1 MLLIKK
7 QVQDESINLMEVD
20 LMKKAL
26 AVFLIALAAV
36 TSVFAN
42 GGSESTSGDGTTTL
56 TWAVW
61 DYATTPYY
69 DALINAYEAANPDVN
84 IEVIDLG
91 SADYQTALQIQLSGG
106 GSDFDVVA
114 VKDIPG
120 YNNLVKAGLL
130 QDLTPLAERDGVD
143 TAAYG
148 GIVEQVSVDGKFY
161 ELPFRSDFWVIFYNK
176 DLFDAAGV
184 PYPDNDMTFEEYDQ
198 IARAVTSGSGAS
210 KVYGAH
216 YHTWRSAIQLF
227 GILDGQHQITDG
239 GDYSYLKPYY
249 EMALA
254 QQADGIVQDYATLKT
269 SNIHYTGVFY
279 NQSVAMMNMGSWFI
293 ASLIAANQ
301 SGQGDAQN
309 RGIGQYPHAEGVE
322 PGTTLGTITALAI
335 PTGTDQTEAAWDFV
349 KFVCGTEG
357 AEALAATGNFPAVT
371 NDEINNIIASMDGFP
386 QDEQSKEALNVAQLY
401 LEMPLHDKSAEIEV
415 VLNEFHDQIMTGNMS
430 VDDGL
435 AERFSRFPRRLNLF
449 CGVLYVEKKG

>member
-301 SGQGDAQN
+301 SGQSDAQN
-309 RGIGQYPHAEGVE
+309 WGIVKYPHAEGVE

-415 VLNEFHDQIMTGNMS
+415 ILNEFHDQIMTGNMS

-435 AERFSRFPRRLNLF
+435 AEMGRRVDQ
-449 CGVLYVEKKG
+449 VLAN

>member
-1 MLLIKK
+1 MLLTRK

-301 SGQGDAQN
+301 SGQSDAQN
-309 RGIGQYPHAEGVE
+309 WGIVKYPHAEGVE

-435 AERFSRFPRRLNLF
+435 AEMGRRVDQ
-449 CGVLYVEKKG
+449 VLAN

>member
-1 MLLIKK
+1 MKRILVALL
-7 QVQDESINLMEVD
+7 VALM
-20 LMKKAL
+20 
-26 AVFLIALAAV
+26 AV

-42 GGSESTSGDGTTTL
+42 GGSESTSADGTTTL

-84 IEVIDLG
+84 VEVIDLG

-130 QDLTPLAERDGVD
+130 TDLAPLAERDGID
-143 TAAYG
+143 TSMYG
-148 GIVEQVSVDGKFY
+148 GIVEQVTVGDCFY

-184 PYPDNDMTFEEYDQ
+184 PYPTNDMTFEEYDA
-198 IARAVTSGSGAS
+198 IARQMTSGSGAS

-249 EMALA
+249 EMALS
-254 QQADGIVQDYATLKT
+254 QQRDGIVQDYATLKT

-279 NQSVAMMNMGSWFI
+279 NESVAMMNMGSWFI
-293 ASLIAANQ
+293 ASLIAANE
-301 SGQGDAQN
+301 SGQSDATN
-309 RGIGQYPHAEGVE
+309 WGIVKYPHAEGVE

-335 PTGTDQTEAAWDFV
+335 PASTPQQEAAWDFV
-349 KFVCGTEG
+349 KFVTGVEG
-357 AEALAATGNFPAVT
+357 AEVLAGTGNFPAVT
-371 NDEINNIIASMDGFP
+371 NDDINNIIASTPGFP
-386 QDEQSKEALNVAQLY
+386 QDEASKEALNVAQLY

-415 VLNEFHDQIMTGNMS
+415 VLNEYHDQIMTENMS
-430 VDDGL
+430 VDEGL
-435 AERFSRFPRRLNLF
+435 AEMGRRVDE
-449 CGVLYVEKKG
+449 VLAN

>member
-301 SGQGDAQN
+301 SGQSDAQN
-309 RGIGQYPHAEGVE
+309 WGIVKYPHAEGVE

-401 LEMPLHDKSAEIEV
+401 LEMPLHDKRQ
-415 VLNEFHDQIMTGNMS
+415 H
-430 VDDGL
+430 
-435 AERFSRFPRRLNLF
+435 ER
-449 CGVLYVEKKG
+449 

>member
-130 QDLTPLAERDGVD
+130 QDLTPLAERDGVN

-301 SGQGDAQN
+301 SGQSDAQN
-309 RGIGQYPHAEGVE
+309 WGIVKYPHAEGVE

-435 AERFSRFPRRLNLF
+435 AEMGRRVDQ
-449 CGVLYVEKKG
+449 VLAN

>member
-1 MLLIKK
+1 MKRILVALL
-7 QVQDESINLMEVD
+7 VAFM
-20 LMKKAL
+20 
-26 AVFLIALAAV
+26 AV

-42 GGSESTSGDGTTTL
+42 GGSESTSADGTTTL

-84 IEVIDLG
+84 VEVIDLG

-130 QDLTPLAERDGVD
+130 TDLAPLAERDGID
-143 TAAYG
+143 TSMYG
-148 GIVEQVSVDGKFY
+148 GIVEQVTVGDSFY

-184 PYPDNDMTFEEYDQ
+184 SYPTNDMTFEEYDA
-198 IARAVTSGSGAS
+198 IARQMTSGSGAS

-254 QQADGIVQDYATLKT
+254 QQRDGIVQDYATLKT

-279 NQSVAMMNMGSWFI
+279 NESVAMMNMGSWFI
-293 ASLIAANQ
+293 ASLIAANE
-301 SGQGDAQN
+301 SGQSDATN
-309 RGIGQYPHAEGVE
+309 WGIVKYPHAEGVE

-335 PTGTDQTEAAWDFV
+335 PASTPQQEAAWDFV
-349 KFVCGTEG
+349 KFVTGVEG
-357 AEALAATGNFPAVT
+357 AEVLAGTGNFPAVT
-371 NDEINNIIASMDGFP
+371 NDDINNIIASTPGFP
-386 QDEQSKEALNVAQLY
+386 QDEASKEALNVAQLY

-415 VLNEFHDQIMTGNMS
+415 VLNEYHDQIMTENMS
-430 VDDGL
+430 VDEGL
-435 AERFSRFPRRLNLF
+435 AEMGRRVDE
-449 CGVLYVEKKG
+449 VLAN

>member
-148 GIVEQVSVDGKFY
+148 GIVEQVSVAGKFY

-301 SGQGDAQN
+301 SGQSDAQN
-309 RGIGQYPHAEGVE
+309 WGIVKYPHAEGVE

-435 AERFSRFPRRLNLF
+435 AEMGRRVDQ
-449 CGVLYVEKKG
+449 VLAN

>member
-1 MLLIKK
+1 MKRILVALL
-7 QVQDESINLMEVD
+7 VALM
-20 LMKKAL
+20 
-26 AVFLIALAAV
+26 AV

-42 GGSESTSGDGTTTL
+42 GGSESTSADGTTTL

-84 IEVIDLG
+84 VEVIDLG

-130 QDLTPLAERDGVD
+130 TDLAPLAERDGID
-143 TAAYG
+143 TSMYG
-148 GIVEQVSVDGKFY
+148 GIVEQVTVGDSFY

-184 PYPDNDMTFEEYDQ
+184 PYPTNDMTFEEYDA
-198 IARAVTSGSGAS
+198 IARQMTSGSGAS

-254 QQADGIVQDYATLKT
+254 QQRDGIVQDYATLKT

-279 NQSVAMMNMGSWFI
+279 NESVAMMNMGSWFI
-293 ASLIAANQ
+293 ASLIAANE
-301 SGQGDAQN
+301 SGQSDATN
-309 RGIGQYPHAEGVE
+309 WGIVKYPHAEGVE

-335 PTGTDQTEAAWDFV
+335 PASTPQQDAAWDFV
-349 KFVCGTEG
+349 KFVTGVDG
-357 AEALAATGNFPAVT
+357 AEVLAGTGNFPAVT
-371 NDEINNIIASMDGFP
+371 NDDINNIIASTPGFP
-386 QDEQSKEALNVAQLY
+386 QDEASKEALNVAQLY

-415 VLNEFHDQIMTGNMS
+415 VLNEYHDQIMTENMS
-430 VDDGL
+430 VDEGL
-435 AERFSRFPRRLNLF
+435 AEMGRRVDE
-449 CGVLYVEKKG
+449 VLAN

>member
-1 MLLIKK
+1 MKRILVALL
-7 QVQDESINLMEVD
+7 VALM
-20 LMKKAL
+20 
-26 AVFLIALAAV
+26 AV

-42 GGSESTSGDGTTTL
+42 GGSESTSADGTTTL

-69 DALINAYEAANPDVN
+69 DALVNAYEAANPDVN
-84 IEVIDLG
+84 VEVIDLG

-130 QDLTPLAERDGVD
+130 TDLAPLAERDGID
-143 TAAYG
+143 TSMYG
-148 GIVEQVSVDGKFY
+148 GIVEQVTVGDSFY

-184 PYPDNDMTFEEYDQ
+184 SYPTNDMTFEEYDA
-198 IARAVTSGSGAS
+198 IARQMTSGSGAS

-254 QQADGIVQDYATLKT
+254 QQRDGIVQDYATLKT

-279 NQSVAMMNMGSWFI
+279 NESVAMMNMGSWFI
-293 ASLIAANQ
+293 ASLIAANE
-301 SGQGDAQN
+301 SGQSDATN
-309 RGIGQYPHAEGVE
+309 WGIVKYPHAEGVE

-335 PTGTDQTEAAWDFV
+335 PASTPQQEAAWDFV
-349 KFVCGTEG
+349 KFVTGVEG
-357 AEALAATGNFPAVT
+357 AEVLAGTGNFPAVT
-371 NDEINNIIASMDGFP
+371 NDDINNIIASTPGFP
-386 QDEQSKEALNVAQLY
+386 QDEASKEALNVAQLY

-415 VLNEFHDQIMTGNMS
+415 VLNEYHDQIMTENMS
-430 VDDGL
+430 VDEGL
-435 AERFSRFPRRLNLF
+435 AEMGRRVDE
-449 CGVLYVEKKG
+449 VLAN

>member
-1 MLLIKK
+1 MKRILVALL
-7 QVQDESINLMEVD
+7 VALM
-20 LMKKAL
+20 
-26 AVFLIALAAV
+26 AV

-42 GGSESTSGDGTTTL
+42 GGSESTSADGTTTL

-84 IEVIDLG
+84 VEVIDLG

-130 QDLTPLAERDGVD
+130 TDLAPLAERDGID
-143 TAAYG
+143 TSMYG
-148 GIVEQVSVDGKFY
+148 GIVEQVTVGDSFY

-184 PYPDNDMTFEEYDQ
+184 SYPTNDMTFEEYDA
-198 IARAVTSGSGAS
+198 IARQMTSGSGAS

-254 QQADGIVQDYATLKT
+254 QQRDGIVQDYATLKT

-279 NQSVAMMNMGSWFI
+279 NESVAMMNMGSWFI
-293 ASLIAANQ
+293 ASLIAANE
-301 SGQGDAQN
+301 SGQSDATN
-309 RGIGQYPHAEGVE
+309 WGIVKYPHAEGVE

-335 PTGTDQTEAAWDFV
+335 PASTPQQEAAWDFV
-349 KFVCGTEG
+349 KFVTGVEG
-357 AEALAATGNFPAVT
+357 AEVLAGTGNFPAVT
-371 NDEINNIIASMDGFP
+371 NDDINNIIASTPGFP
-386 QDEQSKEALNVAQLY
+386 QDEASKEALNVAQLY

-415 VLNEFHDQIMTGNMS
+415 VLNEYHDQIMTENMS
-430 VDDGL
+430 VDEGL
-435 AERFSRFPRRLNLF
+435 AEMGRRVDE
-449 CGVLYVEKKG
+449 VLAN

>member
-7 QVQDESINLMEVD
+7 QVQDESITLMEVD

-301 SGQGDAQN
+301 SGQSDAQN
-309 RGIGQYPHAEGVE
+309 WGIVKYPHAEGVE

-435 AERFSRFPRRLNLF
+435 AEMGRRVDQ
-449 CGVLYVEKKG
+449 VLAN

>member
-1 MLLIKK
+1 
-7 QVQDESINLMEVD
+7 
-20 LMKKAL
+20 MKKAL
-26 AVFLIALAAV
+26 SVLLIALLSISSA
-36 TSVFAN
+36 FA
-42 GGSESTSGDGTTTL
+42 GGSRESSSDGTTL

-69 DALINAYEAANPDVN
+69 DALINAYEAAHPDVDV
-84 IEVIDLG
+84 EVIDLG

-130 QDLTPLAERDGVD
+130 VDLSPLAAADGID
-143 TAAYG
+143 TSIYG
-148 GIVEQVSVDGKFY
+148 GIVEQVSVGDSFY
-161 ELPFRSDFWVIFYNK
+161 ELPFRSDFWVLFYNK

-184 PYPDNDMTFEEYDQ
+184 PYPDNDMTFEEYDAL
-198 IARAVTSGSGAS
+198 ARSLTSGSGSS

-239 GDYSYLKPYY
+239 GDYSYLAPYY
-249 EMALA
+249 EMALS
-254 QQADGIVQDYATLKT
+254 QQRDGICQDYATLKT

-279 NQSVAMMNMGSWFI
+279 NESVAMMNMGSWFI

-301 SGQGDAQN
+301 SGQSDAQN
-309 RGIGQYPHAEGVE
+309 WGIVKYPHAEGVE

-335 PTGTDQTEAAWDFV
+335 PAGTEQQDAAWDFV
-349 KFVCGTEG
+349 KFVCGVEG
-357 AEALAATGNFPAVT
+357 AEVLAGTGNFPAVT
-371 NDEINNIIASMDGFP
+371 NDEINNIIASMEGFP
-386 QDEQSKEALNVAQLY
+386 QDQNSKDALSVSQLY

-415 VLNEFHDQIMTGNMS
+415 VLNEYHDQIMTENMS
-430 VDDGL
+430 IADGL
-435 AERFSRFPRRLNLF
+435 AEMGRRVDE
-449 CGVLYVEKKG
+449 VLAN

>member
-210 KVYGAH
+210 KIYGAH

-301 SGQGDAQN
+301 SGQSDAQN
-309 RGIGQYPHAEGVE
+309 WGIVKYPHAEGVE

-435 AERFSRFPRRLNLF
+435 AEMGRRVDQ
-449 CGVLYVEKKG
+449 VLAN

>member
-1 MLLIKK
+1 MKRILVALL
-7 QVQDESINLMEVD
+7 VALM
-20 LMKKAL
+20 
-26 AVFLIALAAV
+26 AV

-42 GGSESTSGDGTTTL
+42 GGSESTSADGTTTL

-84 IEVIDLG
+84 VEVIDLG

-130 QDLTPLAERDGVD
+130 TDLAPLAERDGID
-143 TAAYG
+143 TSMYG
-148 GIVEQVSVDGKFY
+148 GIVEQVTVGDSFY

-184 PYPDNDMTFEEYDQ
+184 PYPTNDMTFEEYDA
-198 IARAVTSGSGAS
+198 IARQMTSGSGAS

-254 QQADGIVQDYATLKT
+254 QQRDGIVQDYATLKT
-269 SNIHYTGVFY
+269 SNIHSTGVFY
-279 NQSVAMMNMGSWFI
+279 NESVAMMNMGSWFI
-293 ASLIAANQ
+293 ASLIAANE
-301 SGQGDAQN
+301 SGQSDATN
-309 RGIGQYPHAEGVE
+309 WGIVKYPHAEGVE

-335 PTGTDQTEAAWDFV
+335 PASTPQQEAAWDFV
-349 KFVCGTEG
+349 KFVTGVEG
-357 AEALAATGNFPAVT
+357 AEVLAGTGNFPAVT
-371 NDEINNIIASMDGFP
+371 NDDINNIIASTPGFP
-386 QDEQSKEALNVAQLY
+386 QDEASKEALNVAQLY

-415 VLNEFHDQIMTGNMS
+415 VLNEYHDQIMTENMS
-430 VDDGL
+430 VDEGL
-435 AERFSRFPRRLNLF
+435 AEMGRRVDE
-449 CGVLYVEKKG
+449 VLAN

>member
-239 GDYSYLKPYY
+239 GDYIYLKPNY
-249 EMALA
+249 
-254 QQADGIVQDYATLKT
+254 
-269 SNIHYTGVFY
+269 
-279 NQSVAMMNMGSWFI
+279 
-293 ASLIAANQ
+293 
-301 SGQGDAQN
+301 
-309 RGIGQYPHAEGVE
+309 
-322 PGTTLGTITALAI
+322 
-335 PTGTDQTEAAWDFV
+335 
-349 KFVCGTEG
+349 
-357 AEALAATGNFPAVT
+357 
-371 NDEINNIIASMDGFP
+371 
-386 QDEQSKEALNVAQLY
+386 
-401 LEMPLHDKSAEIEV
+401 
-415 VLNEFHDQIMTGNMS
+415 
-430 VDDGL
+430 
-435 AERFSRFPRRLNLF
+435 
-449 CGVLYVEKKG
+449 

>member
-20 LMKKAL
+20 LMKKAF

-301 SGQGDAQN
+301 SGQSDAQN
-309 RGIGQYPHAEGVE
+309 WGIVKYPHAEGVE

-435 AERFSRFPRRLNLF
+435 AEMGRRVDQ
-449 CGVLYVEKKG
+449 VLAN

>member
-1 MLLIKK
+1 MKRILVALL
-7 QVQDESINLMEVD
+7 VALM
-20 LMKKAL
+20 
-26 AVFLIALAAV
+26 AV

-42 GGSESTSGDGTTTL
+42 GGSESTSADGTTTL

-84 IEVIDLG
+84 VEVIDLG

-130 QDLTPLAERDGVD
+130 TDLAPLAERDGID
-143 TAAYG
+143 TSMYG
-148 GIVEQVSVDGKFY
+148 GIVEQVTVGDSFY

-184 PYPDNDMTFEEYDQ
+184 SYPTNDMTFEEYDA
-198 IARAVTSGSGAS
+198 IARQMTSGSGAS

-249 EMALA
+249 EMPLA
-254 QQADGIVQDYATLKT
+254 QQRDGIVQDYATLKT

-279 NQSVAMMNMGSWFI
+279 NESVAMMNMGSWFI
-293 ASLIAANQ
+293 ASLIAANE
-301 SGQGDAQN
+301 SGQSDATN
-309 RGIGQYPHAEGVE
+309 WGIVKYPHAEGVE

-335 PTGTDQTEAAWDFV
+335 PASTPQQEAAWDFV
-349 KFVCGTEG
+349 KFVTGVEG
-357 AEALAATGNFPAVT
+357 AEVLAGTGNFPAVT
-371 NDEINNIIASMDGFP
+371 NDDINNIIASTPGFP
-386 QDEQSKEALNVAQLY
+386 QDEASKEALNVAQLY

-415 VLNEFHDQIMTGNMS
+415 VLNEYHDQIMTENMS
-430 VDDGL
+430 VDEGL
-435 AERFSRFPRRLNLF
+435 AEMGRRVDE
-449 CGVLYVEKKG
+449 VLAN

>member
-1 MLLIKK
+1 
-7 QVQDESINLMEVD
+7 
-20 LMKKAL
+20 MKKAL
-26 AVFLIALAAV
+26 SILLIALLAV
-36 TSVFAN
+36 SSVFAN
-42 GGSESTSGDGTTTL
+42 GGSETSDDGSTTL

-61 DYATTPYY
+61 DYQTTPYY
-69 DALINAYEAANPDVN
+69 DALINAYEAANPGVN
-84 IEVIDLG
+84 VEVIDLG

-106 GSDFDVVA
+106 GSEFDVVA

-130 QDLTPLAERDGVD
+130 QDLKPLAERDGID
-143 TAAYG
+143 TSAYG
-148 GIVEQVSVDGKFY
+148 GIVEQISVGDSYY
-161 ELPFRSDFWVIFYNK
+161 ELPFRSDFWVVFYNK

-184 PYPDNDMTFEEYDQ
+184 PYPTNDMTFEEYDQ
-198 IARAVTSGSGAS
+198 IALAMTSGSGAS

-227 GILDGQHQITDG
+227 GILDGEHQITDG

-254 QQADGIVQDYATLKT
+254 QQRDGVVQDYATLKT
-269 SNIHYTGVFY
+269 SNIHYSGVFY
-279 NQSVAMMNMGSWFI
+279 NQSVAMENMGSWFI
-293 ASLIAANQ
+293 ATLIAATEN
-301 SGQGDAQN
+301 GQNDATN
-309 RGIGQYPHAEGVE
+309 WGIVKYPHAEGVE

-335 PTGTDQTEAAWDFV
+335 PSGTDQTEAAWDFV

-357 AEALAATGNFPAVT
+357 AEILAGTGNFPALS
-371 NDEINNIIASMDGFP
+371 NAEINNIIASTPGFP
-386 QDEQSKEALNVAQLY
+386 QDEQSKEALNVSQLY

-430 VDDGL
+430 VDEGL
-435 AERFSRFPRRLNLF
+435 AEMGRRVDQ
-449 CGVLYVEKKG
+449 VLAN

>member
-301 SGQGDAQN
+301 SGQSDAQN
-309 RGIGQYPHAEGVE
+309 WGIVKYPHAEGVE

-435 AERFSRFPRRLNLF
+435 AEMGRRVDQ
-449 CGVLYVEKKG
+449 VLAN

>member
-1 MLLIKK
+1 MLLTRK

-26 AVFLIALAAV
+26 AVFLIALVAV

-301 SGQGDAQN
+301 SGQSDAQN
-309 RGIGQYPHAEGVE
+309 WGLAKYPHAEGVE

-435 AERFSRFPRRLNLF
+435 AEMGRRVDQ
-449 CGVLYVEKKG
+449 VLAN

>member
-1 MLLIKK
+1 MKRILVALL
-7 QVQDESINLMEVD
+7 VALM
-20 LMKKAL
+20 
-26 AVFLIALAAV
+26 AV

-42 GGSESTSGDGTTTL
+42 GGSESTSADGTTTL

-84 IEVIDLG
+84 VEVIDLG

-106 GSDFDVVA
+106 GSDFDVV
-114 VKDIPG
+114 
-120 YNNLVKAGLL
+120 KAGLL
-130 QDLTPLAERDGVD
+130 TDLVPLAERDGID
-143 TAAYG
+143 TSMYG
-148 GIVEQVSVDGKFY
+148 GIVEQVTVGDSFY

-184 PYPDNDMTFEEYDQ
+184 PYPTNDMTFEEYDA
-198 IARAVTSGSGAS
+198 IARQMTSGSGAS

-254 QQADGIVQDYATLKT
+254 QQADGVVQDYATLKT
-269 SNIHYTGVFY
+269 SNIHYSGVFY
-279 NQSVAMMNMGSWFI
+279 NQSVAMENMGSWFI
-293 ASLIAANQ
+293 ATLIAATE
-301 SGQGDAQN
+301 SGQNDATN
-309 RGIGQYPHAEGVE
+309 WGIVKYPHAEGVE
-322 PGTTLGTITALAI
+322 PGTTLGTITALGI
-335 PTGTDQTEAAWDFV
+335 PTSTDQQEAAWDFV
-349 KFVCGTEG
+349 KFVCGEEG
-357 AEALAATGNFPAVT
+357 AAILASTGNFPALS
-371 NDEINNIIASMDGFP
+371 NDEINNIIASTPGFP

-415 VLNEFHDQIMTGNMS
+415 VLNEYHDQIMTGNMS
-430 VDDGL
+430 VDEGL
-435 AERFSRFPRRLNLF
+435 AEMGRRVDQ
-449 CGVLYVEKKG
+449 VLAN

>member
-26 AVFLIALAAV
+26 AVFLIALVAV

-301 SGQGDAQN
+301 SGQSDAQN
-309 RGIGQYPHAEGVE
+309 WGLAKYPHAEGVE

-435 AERFSRFPRRLNLF
+435 AEMGRRVDQ
-449 CGVLYVEKKG
+449 VLAN

>member
-184 PYPDNDMTFEEYDQ
+184 PYPDPDMTFEDYDQ

-301 SGQGDAQN
+301 SGQSDAQN
-309 RGIGQYPHAEGVE
+309 WGIVKYPHAEGVE

-435 AERFSRFPRRLNLF
+435 AEMGRRVDQ
-449 CGVLYVEKKG
+449 VLAN

>member
-1 MLLIKK
+1 
-7 QVQDESINLMEVD
+7 
-20 LMKKAL
+20 MKKAFAVLLVAAL
-26 AVFLIALAAV
+26 AVSA
-36 TSVFAN
+36 VFA
-42 GGSESTSGDGTTTL
+42 GGSNESADDGTTTL

-69 DALINAYEAANPDVN
+69 DALINAYEAQHPDVN
-84 IEVIDLG
+84 VEVIDLG

-106 GSDFDVVA
+106 GSEFDVVA

-130 QDLTPLAERDGVD
+130 QNLAPMVEADGID
-143 TAAYG
+143 TSAYG
-148 GIVEQVSVDGKFY
+148 GIVEQVTLDDGTYY

-184 PYPDNDMTFEEYDQ
+184 AYPDNDMTFEEYDA
-198 IARAVTSGSGAS
+198 IARQMTSGSGAQ

-249 EMALA
+249 EMALS

-269 SNIHYTGVFY
+269 SNIHYSGVFY
-279 NQSVAMMNMGSWFI
+279 NESVAMMNMGSWYI
-293 ASLIAANQ
+293 ASLIAANE
-301 SGQGDAQN
+301 SGQSDADN
-309 RGIGQYPHAEGVE
+309 WGIVKYPHAEGVE

-335 PTGTDQTEAAWDFV
+335 PASTKQTEAAWDFV
-349 KFVCGTEG
+349 KFVCGEEG
-357 AEALAATGNFPAVT
+357 AKVLAGTGNFPAMST
-371 NDEINNIIASMDGFP
+371 EAIQDIIASTPGFP
-386 QDEQSKEALNVAQLY
+386 QDEQSKDALEVSQLY
-401 LEMPLHDKSAEIEV
+401 LEMPLHDKAAEIEV
-415 VLNEFHDQIMTGNMS
+415 VLNEYHDQIMTGNMS
-430 VDDGL
+430 IDDGL
-435 AERFSRFPRRLNLF
+435 AEMGRRVDQILAN
-449 CGVLYVEKKG
+449 

>member
-1 MLLIKK
+1 M
-7 QVQDESINLMEVD
+7 
-20 LMKKAL
+20 
-26 AVFLIALAAV
+26 IALLAV

-42 GGSESTSGDGTTTL
+42 GGSESTSGDGTTL

-69 DALINAYEAANPDVN
+69 DALINGYEAANPGVN
-84 IEVIDLG
+84 VEVIDLG

-106 GSDFDVVA
+106 GSEFDVVA

-130 QDLTPLAERDGVD
+130 TDLAPLAERDGLD
-143 TAAYG
+143 TSVYG
-148 GIVEQVSVDGKFY
+148 GIVEQVSVGDSFY

-184 PYPDNDMTFEEYDQ
+184 PYPDNDMTFEEYDAL
-198 IARAVTSGSGAS
+198 ARQMTSGSGAS

-254 QQADGIVQDYATLKT
+254 QQADGVVQDYATLKT
-269 SNIHYTGVFY
+269 SNIHYSGVFY
-279 NQSVAMMNMGSWFI
+279 NQSVAMENMGSWFI
-293 ASLIAANQ
+293 ATLIAATE
-301 SGQGDAQN
+301 SGQNDATN
-309 RGIGQYPHAEGVE
+309 SYELTTINFKYP
-322 PGTTLGTITALAI
+322 LNN
-335 PTGTDQTEAAWDFV
+335 W
-349 KFVCGTEG
+349 
-357 AEALAATGNFPAVT
+357 
-371 NDEINNIIASMDGFP
+371 INTRSEDWTMYYGFY
-386 QDEQSKEALNVAQLY
+386 D
-401 LEMPLHDKSAEIEV
+401 
-415 VLNEFHDQIMTGNMS
+415 
-430 VDDGL
+430 
-435 AERFSRFPRRLNLF
+435 
-449 CGVLYVEKKG
+449 